1 MKIFFPKEAMVEKRI
16 SITPDFLKKYI
27 ANGFQVSIE
36 KGMGEHLGFLDDNF
50 KELGAEIVERKKGF
64 LEADI
69 ICSVNK
75 LSEEDLTE
83 IKENSLI
90 VSFLDPFN
98 DQELVENLRVKKIS
112 SISMEL
118 IPRTTRAQKMDA
130 LSSQANLGGY
140 AAVLIAS
147 NILSK
152 SFPMMMTAAGT
163 ISPSKVFVVG
173 VGVAGLQAIATA
185 KRLGAKVEA
194 FDTRPVV
201 EEQVKSLGARFIKID
216 IGETEE
222 TAQGYAKELSVE
234 QINLQRAGM
243 KKVCSNSDVIITTA
257 QVFGRK
263 APVIITSDMIEDM
276 QPGSVIV
283 DMAVGTGGNVE
294 GSVPGENLELNGIT
308 IVGNTNL
315 PGEVAIHAS
324 QVYSANIF
332 NLIDEFWD
340 QKNSILEITTSDEI
354 LSGCLVTH
362 KGEFVNS
369 MVKERY
375 S

>member
-1 MKIFFPKEAMVEKRI
+1 MKIFFPKEAMIEKRI

-27 ANGFQVSIE
+27 ASGLQVSIE
-36 KGMGEHLGFLDDNF
+36 KSMGEHLGFLDDNF

-201 EEQVKSLGARFIKID
+201 EEQVKSLGARFVKID

-222 TAQGYAKELSVE
+222 TAQGYAKELSEE

-243 KKVCSNSDVIITTA
+243 KKACSNSDVIITTA

-294 GSVPGENLELNGIT
+294 GSVPDENLELNGIT

>member
-36 KGMGEHLGFLDDNF
+36 KSMGEHLGFLDDNF

-201 EEQVKSLGARFIKID
+201 EEQVKSLGARFVKID

-222 TAQGYAKELSVE
+222 TAQGYAKELSEE

-243 KKVCSNSDVIITTA
+243 KKACSNSDVIITTA

-294 GSVPGENLELNGIT
+294 GSVPDENLELNGIT